1 MVQRRRYT
9 LGKNERLKSRKL
21 LEELFNSGESFS
33 IFPLKI
39 YFLLN
44 QSATENAEIKKLNP
58 SAIQFGVG
66 VGKKNFKRAVDRNR
80 IKRLIREVYRVR
92 KNLIADILREK
103 EWHLKIFILYVGK
116 EMPDYLLIEE
126 KVLVVLE
133 KMQKK
138 LTSK

>member
-1 MVQRRRYT
+1 MEEKRRYT

-44 QSATENAEIKKLNP
+44 QSAAENVDTKKLNP

-66 VGKKNFKRAVDRNR
+66 VGKKNFKRSVDRNR

-126 KVLVVLE
+126 KILVVLE